1 MQNILDD
8 FHSQNQ
14 SLQDLKD
21 TYSTSNTKT
30 IYLNEQISSL
40 ININGWLFWVFLL
53 VAILFS
59 IFCFLSPKMQEWTIT
74 KKIIIILLVLLYPFY
89 IYYIEKCLLIAGTYI
104 KDMFM
109 GNVYASPD
117 F

>member
-1 MQNILDD
+1 MTLSDD
-8 FHSQNQ
+8 FHKQNQ
-14 SLQDLKD
+14 FIQNLKD
-21 TYSTSNTKT
+21 TYSTNDTKT
-30 IYLNEQISSL
+30 IYLNEQNDSL
-40 ININGWLFWVFLL
+40 ININGWLFWIFFV

-59 IFCFLSPKMQEWTIT
+59 IFCFLRKDWSIT
-74 KKIIIILLVLLYPFY
+74 KKIMITLVVLLYPFY
-89 IYYIEKCLLIAGTYI
+89 IYYVEKYLLIFGTYV

>member
-1 MQNILDD
+1 MPSIADD
-8 FHSQNQ
+8 FHTQNQ
-14 SLQDLKD
+14 FLQDLKN

-40 ININGWLFWVFLL
+40 TNMNNWLFWIFLL
-53 VAILFS
+53 FAILFS
-59 IFCFLSPKMQEWTIT
+59 IFCFLSAKMKDWSTT
-74 KKIIIILLVLLYPFY
+74 KKIIIIFVVLLYPFY
-89 IYYIEKCLLIAGTYI
+89 IYYIEKYLLILGTYI

-109 GNVYASPD
+109 GNVYTSPD

>member
-1 MQNILDD
+1 MTTADE
-8 FHSQNQ
+8 FHTQNQ
-14 SLQDLKD
+14 FIQDLK
-21 TYSTSNTKT
+21 TNYSTSNTKT

-40 ININGWLFWVFLL
+40 INVNKWLFWVFILF
-53 VAILFS
+53 AILFS
-59 IFCFLSPKMQEWTIT
+59 IFCFLSSKMKSWSTT
-74 KKIIIILLVLLYPFY
+74 KKIIIVFIVLLYPFY
-89 IYYIEKCLLIAGTYI
+89 IYYIEKYLLIIGTYI